1 MWINGRLI
9 LLSTVLRLIINISFC
24 IAACYN
30 GEYEINGQCCPMCD
44 AGKRV
49 LMHCDENTSITCI
62 SCIKDTY
69 TDSSNGLSKCLQ
81 CSVCDLSNG
90 LRVKKACTVTSDTVC
105 EPLPGHYCI
114 DVKGKSCLQARKHKT
129 CSPGQY
135 INQTGTEFQNT
146 ECADCPAGSYS
157 DGTLCKL
164 HTNCESLGKI
174 AIKPGTEKDD
184 AECSDNGP
192 SYILPLI
199 LTLCVVTV
207 LCVLAV
213 ITVFIVKK
221 KKQRTQMSLN
231 PEVIVHLNMGELN
244 ED

>member
-1 MWINGRLI
+1 MWINCYHI
-9 LLSTVLRLIINISFC
+9 LLSTVLRLIINISLC

-44 AGKRV
+44 AGNRV
-49 LMHCDENTSITCI
+49 LLHCDKSRRTTCI

-81 CSVCDLSNG
+81 CFVCDLSNG

-184 AECSDNGP
+184 VECSDNGP

-199 LTLCVVTV
+199 LTLCGVTV

-221 KKQRTQMSLN
+221 KKQRTPMSLN
-231 PEVIVHLNMGELN
+231 PEVIVHLNTRELN